1 MLYFHDVLII
11 PPNKRFSM
19 FDSEALTQK
28 FFRAVIEKRADDIIN
43 HYVPSTGLYVHVEGP
58 RWSTTGWDKVA
69 TGWRAFTDAPLSVE
83 HVAWVEGPHS
93 EANDDMAWVGGIVE
107 MTVRVG
113 ENTNK
118 IRLRGTYVL
127 RRSSQDGHWRIM
139 HEHFS
144 QPAADPYGIG
154 DWLPAKAN

>member
-1 MLYFHDVLII
+1 MLDINAI
-11 PPNKRFSM
+11 
-19 FDSEALTQK
+19 TQK
-28 FFRAVIEKRADDIIN
+28 FFRAVIEKRADDIVN
-43 HYVPSTGLYVHVEGP
+43 HYTQSPDLYVHVEGP
-58 RWSTTGWDKVA
+58 RWSTIGYDKVS

-83 HVAWVEGPHS
+83 AIEWIEGPRG
-93 EANDDMAWVGGIVE
+93 EASGDMAWIGGIVE

-118 IRLRGTYVL
+118 VKLRGTYVL
-127 RRSSQDGHWRIM
+127 RQGDDGHWRIM

-154 DWLPAKAN
+154 DWLPAKKE